1 MLRHILSH
9 LLIPVVL
16 KEIHFNLLFWTK
28 VISPRVLFS
37 IPPQS
42 KEATHLGSFRQR
54 TKSWRMQER
63 AKCPGLALQIRRTQ
77 PSRIVTRYTY
87 TSWFTQ
93 GSRLCTFW
101 HSKITQE
108 MSRERLIK
116 RHSKKSKSWKAH
128 RQTRFTTGQ
137 YRFST
142 GKTRICT
149 SPSTVLKGPCKR
161 SQHCWPTRRNIVEPN
176 MLRAFAHH
184 VVCCCDLLE
193 VVGWSLTTFKLHPT
207 SCNKS
212 QQHATTHNMVCKR
225 SQHVGPNNVA
235 SCWPTML
242 RAFARAFTF
251 CHRICTG
258 NHVIS
263 SAIWN

>member
-1 MLRHILSH
+1 MFLRHILSH

-16 KEIHFNLLFWTK
+16 KEIHFNLLYWTK

-116 RHSKKSKSWKAH
+116 RHSKKSKPWKAH
-128 RQTRFTTGQ
+128 RQTRFTAGQ

-142 GKTRICT
+142 GKTRICA
-149 SPSTVLKGPCKR
+149 SPSTVLKAR
-161 SQHCWPTRRNIVEPN
+161 ANARNIVGQQDATLLSPTCCGRLHT
-176 MLRAFAHH
+176 MLC
-184 VVCCCDLLE
+184 VVATCWKLLDE
-193 VVGWSLTTFKLHPT
+193 VWPLSNFI
-207 SCNKS
+207 
-212 QQHATTHNMVCKR
+212 QQVATTHNMVCKR